1 VQATHDTAKPK
12 AKVPPV
18 VKRNVWGTY
27 VDELV
32 SYTVKKP
39 RKIATRYY
47 AQANHLYSPSAVT
60 NSAGQVVS
68 RFSYDAYGKQSI
80 LNAAGSGVVA
90 SDPAEL
96 GHGFTCYVADNETGL
111 F

>member
-1 VQATHDTAKPK
+1 MQATHDTAKPK

-80 LNAAGSGVVA
+80 LNASGSDVVA